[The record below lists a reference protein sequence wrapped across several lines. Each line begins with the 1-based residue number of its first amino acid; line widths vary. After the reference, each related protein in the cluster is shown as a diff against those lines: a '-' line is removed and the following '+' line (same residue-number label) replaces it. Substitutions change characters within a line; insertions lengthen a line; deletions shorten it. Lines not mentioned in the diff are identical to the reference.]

1 VKPAETPF
9 ELRAGAHRHG
19 TPASLPTVT
28 CIARFLSDRLR
39 RQPDEI
45 WSALTVIWFQDDF
58 AFPIDPLVLIEIAS
72 IDWDAHAV
80 AWEP

>member
-1 VKPAETPF
+1 
-9 ELRAGAHRHG
+9 L
-19 TPASLPTVT
+19 
-28 CIARFLSDRLR
+28 
-39 RQPDEI
+39 PDEI
-45 WSALTVIWFQDDF
+45 WSALTVIWFQDEF